1 MNRQRLVYML
11 SMLCALAPAAAYPQP
26 EAPAPA
32 PRSYAADLGTLYG
45 ERYSLQ
51 VLKDVCIG
59 AQPKTR
65 AALQKAYD
73 DWLERHEDLVG
84 DLDIRFRAMVKQV
97 SRDENEFARV
107 YGKYQGA
114 VMSQRQVQKDELLAL
129 PRDELLGQCKELPGY
144 LRSAKSNLPA
154 RYPEEFKTVYGKK

>member
-1 MNRQRLVYML
+1 MNRQWLVYML
-11 SMLCALAPAAAYPQP
+11 SILCGLAPAAAHPQSV
-26 EAPAPA
+26 APA

-51 VLKDVCIG
+51 VLKDVCIFV
-59 AQPKTR
+59 QPKTR
-65 AALQKAYD
+65 AELQKAYGG
-73 DWLERHEDLVG
+73 WLERNEDLIE
-84 DLDIRFRAMVKQV
+84 DLDIRFQAMVKQV

-144 LRSAKSNLPA
+144 LRSANSNIPA
-154 RYPEEFKTVYGKK
+154 RYPDEFKTVYGKK